1 MLNESTLKKY
11 QDLLHPETTTAYVL
25 VASTTAEVAQ
35 GKLPHVQP
43 GVVMPYYTR
52 NETLG
57 FRSALQPLPDKADV
71 TISFRLTNFDPS
83 KLEPITAKDA
93 NPVIVNN
100 KVEVNPLAAAVL
112 SKVPAKGVLQRAA
125 VTEVEFTIG
134 KDKVTAMEEKLYDY
148 VRDGNPHYGAL
159 QYACARRELASQVY
173 ETAEKRS
180 SPEAVARADAA
191 LSQREVSAH
200 SDECKLRAVFSAES
214 YPGAHA
220 FDENCFDA
228 YRMRG
233 FTYANNL
240 GMDVPMRTLQC
251 AMQGLAAS
259 ISLDAA
265 LHVDVLFNAMAQH
278 PELRNYDYSARAD
291 MELQTAV
298 AQALKQFEDV
308 VPAQDKAA
316 VAAVAERVPDM
327 IEQARVESR
336 DPAAQQLLAIMACHH
351 VYGTMDYMRTQVS
364 ISSRFDEALKQQ
376 LGVGDTL
383 QEAEQ
388 HALQR
393 VIHEHAM
400 PMEITGV
407 IGGVNEGIMRMSEPH
422 SFGAYE
428 STMRTR
434 FHTIEMTTTRPS
446 RFEGYHPISISEF
459 NALSDGE
466 APNDV
471 GDEEVG
477 DDPI

>member
-1 MLNESTLKKY
+1 MLDESTLKKY

-25 VASTTAEVAQ
+25 VASTTTEVAQ

-52 NETLG
+52 NQTLG
-57 FRSALQPLPDKADV
+57 LRSALQPLPDKADV
-71 TISFRLTNFDPS
+71 TISFKLTNFDPS

-93 NPVIVNN
+93 NPVIVDN
-100 KVEVNPLAAAVL
+100 KVGVNPLAAAVL

-159 QYACARRELASQVY
+159 QYVCERRELASQVY
-173 ETAEKRS
+173 EAAEKRS
-180 SPEAVARADAA
+180 SLEAVSRADAA
-191 LSQREVSAH
+191 LSRCEIPAH
-200 SDECKLRAVFSAES
+200 QDECKLRAVFSAES

-220 FDENCFDA
+220 FDEKCFDA

-240 GMDVPMRTLQC
+240 GMDVPMRALQC

-259 ISLDAA
+259 VSLDAA
-265 LHVDVLFNAMAQH
+265 LQVDVLFNAMAQH

-291 MELQTAV
+291 MELQTAI

-336 DPAAQQLLAIMACHH
+336 DPTAQQLLAIMECHP
-351 VYGTMDYMRTQVS
+351 VYGTMDYMKTQVS
-364 ISSRFDEALKQQ
+364 ISSRFEEALKQQ

-393 VIHEHAM
+393 VLYEHAM
-400 PMEITGV
+400 PTKITGV
-407 IGGVNEGIMRMSEPH
+407 IGGINEGIMRTSEPH
-422 SFGAYE
+422 QLGEYE
-428 STMRTR
+428 SVIRTQFR
-434 FHTIEMTTTRPS
+434 DIE
-446 RFEGYHPISISEF
+446 ID
-459 NALSDGE
+459 ALNDGGT
-466 APNDV
+466 PNDV
-471 GDEEVG
+471 GDDEVG
-477 DDPI
+477 DEPI